1 MPGVTFTNDVT
12 EQVHRGACRH
22 DLRQAGHHAGP
33 GGGLQP
39 RLRRAGLQG
48 GILMTHETMITI
60 D

>member
-1 MPGVTFTNDVT
+1 MTGVTFTNDVT

-48 GILMTHETMITI
+48 GILMRP
-60 D
+60 